1 MADSVLAPVRP
12 IFRSLAVTIVPDA
25 AALDERAWGEVEQ
38 HIEEALRQ
46 RVPRMRRQLR
56 LLVRALDVLPVTRYG
71 RPFTKLD
78 PARRTRVLERVERSR
93 VLLLRRGFW
102 GLRTL
107 VMLGYYG
114 RPEAARAIG
123 YRASP
128 LGWEARR

>member
-1 MADSVLAPVRP
+1 MPVR
-12 IFRSLAVTIVPDA
+12 ISGAED
-25 AALDERAWGEVEQ
+25 
-38 HIEEALRQ
+38 
-46 RVPRMRRQLR
+46 
-56 LLVRALDVLPVTRYG
+56 
-71 RPFTKLD
+71 
-78 PARRTRVLERVERSR
+78 RVERSR